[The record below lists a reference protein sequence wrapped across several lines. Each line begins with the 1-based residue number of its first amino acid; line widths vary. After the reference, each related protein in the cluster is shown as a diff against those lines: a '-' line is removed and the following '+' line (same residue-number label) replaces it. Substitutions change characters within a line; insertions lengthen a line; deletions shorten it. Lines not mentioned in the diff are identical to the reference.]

1 MEALGENGR
10 SSLTIVQGQ
19 NDGSQPSSIDEH
31 TSFETRKPF
40 TTLSAIGTGYG
51 ATNTAVGLLLV
62 LGSTVPMG
70 GSPLFFWGFLLMIFV
85 AWATATSL
93 AELAS
98 AMPHPGGQY
107 IWVNQLAPT
116 STRRALSY
124 CTAISSWLGAVAT
137 GASACLS
144 ASTGICAIIRFLNP
158 AFVYRRWMGFVAFQV
173 LNLITLFCSCF
184 ERALPHISRAVLFVS
199 VTSAAV
205 VFLALFATSRRQHAS
220 PKDFFL
226 TPVNSSGWPDGIAFL
241 TGISG
246 INWSLSCLD
255 VVTHLAE
262 EIPSPSTNIPKALM
276 WSVVV
281 GFISGA
287 LVITSVFVNV
297 PAINAADDNS
307 ALVLFYRISGS
318 KAIAVGIWIPILIA
332 TVGALWSIQ
341 IWQSRLSW
349 TISRERGFPL
359 YRYLRRIAP
368 APFYT
373 PVWSLVWSA
382 AFTAAFGCLY
392 LGSELAFNSLI
403 STGLLLQYISYS
415 IPVVLMLIQGR
426 SKFRHGP
433 FWYPRLGLIANLVML
448 SWTAVAI
455 VFYCFPYQ
463 RTAGAD
469 AMNYLSVVLIVL
481 GAFTCILWFTFG
493 NRNYQVRYFLRK

>member
-205 VFLALFATSRRQHAS
+205 VFLALQLEWVARRNC
-220 PKDFFL
+220 F
-226 TPVNSSGWPDGIAFL
+226 PDGHKRN
-241 TGISG
+241 
-246 INWSLSCLD
+246 NWSLSCLD

-359 YRYLRRIAP
+359 YRYLSRIAP

-392 LGSELAFNSLI
+392 LGSELAFNSII
-403 STGLLLQYISYS
+403 STGLLLHSGMALFGI
-415 IPVVLMLIQGR
+415 
-426 SKFRHGP
+426 
-433 FWYPRLGLIANLVML
+433 LG
-448 SWTAVAI
+448 W
-455 VFYCFPYQ
+455 
-463 RTAGAD
+463 D
-469 AMNYLSVVLIVL
+469 
-481 GAFTCILWFTFG
+481 
-493 NRNYQVRYFLRK
+493 